1 LSGLVPNKDKCVWS
15 PSQQLDRLGF
25 RWDLKQF
32 LLSVPDRKKIRLVW
46 IYHTYIR
53 KFNCS

>member
-15 PSQQLDRLGF
+15 PSEQLDRLGF

-32 LLSVPDRKKIRLVW
+32 LLSVPDRKQIRFV
-46 IYHTYIR
+46 
-53 KFNCS
+53 